1 MDINELK
8 ELVRLLEDSALSEIE
23 IEEDNRRVRLSKQWA
38 GAQTALHYPVG
49 LPPALVAG
57 PAPAAPAAVQAP
69 AAQEADPNA
78 LPEGVETIDSPMVGT
93 FYASPGPGEPPF
105 VLPGTRV
112 EKDQTVCIIEAMKIM
127 NEVGARAACVIEKVL
142 VENGQPVEFG
152 QPLFHVRRAG

>member
-23 IEEDNRRVRLSKQWA
+23 IEEDNRRVRLSKQWT
-38 GAQTALHYPVG
+38 GAQPAMHYPVS
-49 LPPALVAG
+49 LPPAPSAG
-57 PAPAAPAAVQAP
+57 PAPAAQPP
-69 AAQEADPNA
+69 AAQEEDPNA

-93 FYASPGPGEPPF
+93 FYSSPGPGEPPF

-127 NEVGARAACVIEKVL
+127 NEVGARVACVIEKVL

-152 QPLFHVRRAG
+152 QALFHVRRAG

>member
-23 IEEDNRRVRLSKQWA
+23 IEEDNRRVRLSKQWT
-38 GAQTALHYPVG
+38 GAQAAIHYPVG
-49 LPPALVAG
+49 PPPAASAA
-57 PAPAAPAAVQAP
+57 PAPAGT
-69 AAQEADPNA
+69 AAQPAGAEQDDPNA

-93 FYASPGPGEPPF
+93 FYSSPGPGEPPF

-127 NEVGARAACVIEKVL
+127 NEVGARVACVIEKVL